1 MSKFIKYSSNDFQSF
16 FDKDLSKADP
26 ELFNSINLELKRQQ
40 EHIELIASENI
51 VSKAVLDAQGSIMT
65 NKYAEGYPSK
75 RYYGGCEFVDKA
87 EDLALER
94 VKKLYNCKFANVQPH
109 SGAQANGAVYLALL
123 NPGDPILGMSL
134 NSGGHLTHGAKVSIS
149 GKWLKAFHYE
159 VNKES
164 GLIDY
169 NEIEKLAEKHK
180 PKLII
185 AGGSAYSRVIDFKKF
200 REIADKVGALLMVDM
215 AHFSG
220 LVAGKGYP
228 NPIEHADVV
237 TSTTH
242 KVLRGARGGIIL
254 TNREDL
260 IKKINSA
267 VFPGYQGGPLMHII
281 AAKAVAFQEALKPSF
296 RDYIKSVLANAK
308 ILSETLKSNGFK
320 IFSGGTDTH
329 LMLVDL
335 RPFKVT
341 GKAAE
346 ASLCK
351 ANITCNK
358 NGIPFDTEKM
368 TITSGIRLG
377 SQAATTRGFGLNE
390 FKKVGELITKVVK
403 GLSQNPNDNSHV
415 ETEVRKEA
423 IELCSKFPIY
433 NHLFKN

>member
-1 MSKFIKYSSNDFQSF
+1 MNKLYKYKSDQYQNF
-16 FDKDLSKADP
+16 FDNNLSLTDPDLY
-26 ELFNSINLELKRQQ
+26 NSIKLELERQQ

-51 VSKAVLDAQGSIMT
+51 VSKAVLDAQGSVMT

-87 EDLALER
+87 EELAIER
-94 VKKLYNCKFANVQPH
+94 VKKLFNCKYANVQPH

-123 NPGDPILGMSL
+123 NPGDTILGMSL

-149 GKWLKAFHYE
+149 GKWLNSFHYE
-159 VNKES
+159 VDKES

-169 NEIEKLAEKHK
+169 SQVEKIAKESK

-200 REIADKVGALLMVDM
+200 REIANSVNAYLMVDM

-220 LVAGKGYP
+220 LVAGNGYP
-228 NPIEHADVV
+228 NPIEFADIV

-242 KVLRGARGGIIL
+242 KVLRGGRGGIIL

-281 AAKAVAFQEALKPSF
+281 AAKAVCFQEALQNDFKI
-296 RDYIKSVLANAK
+296 YIKSVIENAK
-308 ILSETLKSNGFK
+308 ILSKTLINNGFK

-346 ASLCK
+346 SSLGR

-377 SQAATTRGFGLNE
+377 TQAATTRGFGVDE
-390 FKKVGELITKVVK
+390 FKKVGDLITKVIV
-403 GLSQNPNDNSHV
+403 GLSKNPDDNSKI
-415 ETEVRKEA
+415 EKEVRQDVIK
-423 IELCSKFPIY
+423 LCSLFPIY
-433 NHLFKN
+433 NHLKGK

>member
-1 MSKFIKYSSNDFQSF
+1 MSKLNNYTSDSYQNF
-16 FDKDLSKADP
+16 FDNDLSTSDP
-26 ELFNSINLELKRQQ
+26 DLYNSIKLELERQQ
-40 EHIELIASENI
+40 QHIELIASENI

-87 EDLALER
+87 EELALER
-94 VKKLYNCKFANVQPH
+94 VKKLFDCKYANVQPH

-134 NSGGHLTHGAKVSIS
+134 NSGGHLTHGAKVSLS
-149 GKWLKAFHYE
+149 GKWFDSFNYE
-159 VNKES
+159 VDRDT

-169 NEIEKLAEKHK
+169 DNVEKLAKEHK

-200 REIADKVGALLMVDM
+200 REIANSVNAYFMVDM

-228 NPIEHADVV
+228 NPVEHADVV

-254 TNREDL
+254 SNKEDI

-267 VFPGYQGGPLMHII
+267 VFPGYQGGPLMHVI
-281 AAKAVAFQEALKPSF
+281 AAKAVAFNEALQPNFKE
-296 RDYIKSVLANAK
+296 YIKSVLANAK
-308 ILSETLKSNGFK
+308 ILSETLKNNGFK

-335 RPFKVT
+335 RPFNVT
-341 GKAAE
+341 GKVAE
-346 ASLCK
+346 TSLCK

-377 SQAATTRGFGLNE
+377 TQAATTRGFGLNE
-390 FKKVGELITKVVK
+390 FKQVGDLITKVIK
-403 GLSQNPNDNSHV
+403 GLSESPGDNSTI
-415 ETEVRKEA
+415 ESEVRSEV
-423 IELCSKFPIY
+423 ISLCSKFPIY
-433 NHLFKN
+433 NYLNKN

>member
-1 MSKFIKYSSNDFQSF
+1 MSNSYQNF
-16 FDKDLSKADP
+16 FDNDLSTTDP
-26 ELFNSINLELKRQQ
+26 DLYNSIKLELERQQ
-40 EHIELIASENI
+40 HHIELIASENI

-75 RYYGGCEFVDKA
+75 RYYGGCEFVDMA

-94 VKKLYNCKFANVQPH
+94 VKKLFDCKYANVQPH

-134 NSGGHLTHGAKVSIS
+134 NSGGHLTHGAKVALS
-149 GKWLKAFHYE
+149 GKWLNSFHYD
-159 VNKES
+159 VDKET

-169 NEIEKLAEKHK
+169 NQVESLAKQHK

-185 AGGSAYSRVIDFKKF
+185 AGGSAYSRIIDFKKF
-200 REIADKVGALLMVDM
+200 KDIAKRVNAYLMVDM

-228 NPIEHADVV
+228 SPIEHADVV

-242 KVLRGARGGIIL
+242 KVLRGGRGGIIL
-254 TNREDL
+254 TNKEDI

-267 VFPGYQGGPLMHII
+267 VFPGYQGGPLMHVI
-281 AAKAVAFQEALKPSF
+281 AAKAVAFHEALQPDYK
-296 RDYIKSVLANAK
+296 DYIKSVIANAK
-308 ILSETLKSNGFK
+308 ILSETLKNNGFK

-341 GKAAE
+341 GKNAE
-346 ASLCK
+346 TSLCK

-358 NGIPFDTEKM
+358 NGIPFDSAKP

-390 FKKVGELITKVVK
+390 FRNVGELITKVIA
-403 GLSQNPNDNSHV
+403 GLSKNSENNSKI
-415 ETEVRKEA
+415 ETEVRKEV
-423 IELCSKFPIY
+423 ILLCNKFPIY
-433 NHLFKN
+433 NHLTKE